1 MCFAQASGVAD
12 KRGRTPGGVER
23 DPEDLGARGLP
34 WWWVSV
40 ASVLGTISGT
50 LFWHCA
56 VEMLSLV
63 LRRIFTDDI
72 GRRGRW
78 GAVELDD
85 PRVLTVPKLDE
96 TEYGRVSTV
105 ARAPVT
111 PSTLR
116 GMNTGDDLPEQQ
128 VLVGFL
134 ADPNGFNW
142 ASTLLPP

>member
-1 MCFAQASGVAD
+1 MVVGLGRIRPRDFFWNTLLALRCGNAFSGSTTDPHRRHRQA
-12 KRGRTPGGVER
+12 R
-23 DPEDLGARGLP
+23 
-34 WWWVSV
+34 SV
-40 ASVLGTISGT
+40 
-50 LFWHCA
+50 
-56 VEMLSLV
+56 
-63 LRRIFTDDI
+63 
-72 GRRGRW
+72 

-85 PRVLTVPKLDE
+85 PRVPTVPKLDE

-116 GMNTGDDLPEQQ
+116 GMNTGNVLPEQQ

-142 ASTLLPP
+142 ASTLPPP